1 MDKIDRDNKV
11 KAHYNRFL
19 MMRDRINGAT
29 VKEIAVTWGVTA
41 STAGRYINGVA
52 SDCMREAMTQT
63 QGDPDHPSTPRFT
76 IEEFTTDPRAAM
88 VAIMEDH
95 IRALETKCPGVKE

>member
-1 MDKIDRDNKV
+1 MDKRDRDNNV
-11 KAHYNRFL
+11 QVHYNKFL
-19 MMRDRINGAT
+19 MMRDRIGGMT
-29 VKEIAVTWGVTA
+29 VKEVAVTWGVTA
-41 STAGRYINGVA
+41 STAGRYINAVA

-88 VAIMEDH
+88 VAIMEEH
-95 IRALETKCPGVKE
+95 IKTIEAKCPGVKD